1 MANETA
7 FKFDTSKLE
16 KGLSSLQGKAMAV
29 IEMKVATQYVPAL
42 RENAQENA
50 PWENRT
56 GEARRRLN
64 SSYET
69 VANGFNLVLAHGV
82 DYGVWLE
89 LAHEKRYA
97 IIMKTVEYVGV
108 FDILPDF
115 DKFIERLNRR
125 G

>member
-1 MANETA
+1 MASS

-16 KGLSSLQGKAMAV
+16 NGIKSLQSKAMAAV
-29 IEMKVATQYVPAL
+29 EMKVTTQYVPKL
-42 RENAQENA
+42 RESAQLNAR
-50 PWENRT
+50 WENQT

-82 DYGVWLE
+82 DYGIWLE

-97 IIMKTVEYVGV
+97 IIMETIEYVGT

-115 DKFIERLNRR
+115 ERFIEKLNI
-125 G
+125 GK